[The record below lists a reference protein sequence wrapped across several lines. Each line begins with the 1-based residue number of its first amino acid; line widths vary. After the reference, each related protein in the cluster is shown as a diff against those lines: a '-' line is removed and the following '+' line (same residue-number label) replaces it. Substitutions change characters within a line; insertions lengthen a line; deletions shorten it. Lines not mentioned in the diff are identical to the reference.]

1 VIEGLLGRKIGMVQ
15 LFDEKGRAVVTTIM
29 ETGPCTVV
37 QVKGDKAGGYG
48 SVQLGFD
55 DTRESKLTKPLAGH
69 FKKAGVAP
77 KKYLKEV
84 RIRGDDEY
92 EVGQEIRADVFA
104 VGQRVDVTGISKG
117 KGFAGIVKRWHM
129 KGGPKSHGS
138 RFHRRPGSIGCSA
151 SPGRVVK
158 GKKLPGH
165 AGARRVTVMN
175 LEVLQVRPEE
185 NLLLVK
191 GCVPGPAKGIV
202 FVRRSVKQKVKK
214 EQ

>member
-1 VIEGLLGRKIGMVQ
+1 MVQ
-15 LFDEKGRAVVTTIM
+15 LFDEKGRAVATTIM

-37 QVKGDKAGGYG
+37 QVKGDKPGGYA
-48 SVQLGFD
+48 SVQLGFGD
-55 DTRESKLTKPLAGH
+55 VRESKLTKPLAGH

-77 KKYLKEV
+77 KRYLKEV

-104 VGQRVDVTGISKG
+104 VGQRVDVMGISKG
-117 KGFAGIVKRWHM
+117 KGFAGMVKRWHM
-129 KGGPKSHGS
+129 RGGPKSHGS
-138 RFHRRPGSIGCSA
+138 KFHRRPGSIGCSA

-165 AGARRVTVMN
+165 AGARRVTEMN

-202 FVRRSVKQKVKK
+202 FVRRSVRQKVKK